1 VEKLNRYMD
10 MGFRAFIFSG
20 YPLLDEA
27 DHFARYVLPRLPNVS
42 MPQVQGRIPLET
54 PVTPLTTAI
63 LR

>member
-1 VEKLNRYMD
+1 MD

-27 DHFARYVLPRLPNVS
+27 DYFARYVLPRLPNVS
-42 MPQVQGRIPLET
+42 MPDVQNRRPATT
-54 PVTPLTTAI
+54 PVTPLTTAT